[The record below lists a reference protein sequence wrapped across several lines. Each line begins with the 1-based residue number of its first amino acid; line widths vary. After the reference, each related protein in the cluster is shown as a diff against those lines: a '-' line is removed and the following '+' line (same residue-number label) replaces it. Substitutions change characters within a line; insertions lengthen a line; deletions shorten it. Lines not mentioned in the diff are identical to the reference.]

1 MKSVKAESYENLM
14 EYLNKA
20 NAIIND
26 DSVEAST
33 QEDITVEAKPEVKED
48 MKLDLG
54 KDKMELTDKVEE
66 KGAKPFPAKPEAPKA
81 EGFDMKP
88 EPKKEEGKG
97 GIEEAKKLLND
108 MIKQEEAEGEPE
120 EAEILKKVLDL
131 IDDKKEE
138 KKEAPKAKA
147 EDKAEDKKDDKK
159 EPAKEDKK
167 DEKVDKKDAPKD
179 EKVEVKE
186 EVKATASLKKKAGYD
201 EVVKNFEKEHGLLTW
216 IDDETSP
223 GSAYELIKE
232 KDITPESPYFEKVLD
247 RALENPYNAYKFVNE
262 DVISSESPYYNK
274 VLLGLSKVKETA
286 NLINEGKVN
295 RLDLDKVLEEE
306 NLNKKSNLYTL
317 ANVNNISLVKKANL
331 EDSKWVFQFK
341 GQENVLTLPLKK
353 LQAEYKGDL
362 TNLTTKAFFDSMV
375 KTIKADGFQGATA
388 KNIIANFNEK
398 VKVEQNE
405 KGSSISKATVKAKN
419 ETDADKHSKVTNA
432 NGFSQNL
439 TDDGKA
445 QKQDKVNTKEDAAA
459 VETASKKAPAETDIK
474 VSAAYVKKLNDLQA
488 ALVAKEQEL
497 AQIKLQATLEKKTA
511 KCRKIVEMA
520 IRSGHVKCNEQF
532 RQEELLKQ
540 ASPVK
545 AQEEAMKRTAESM
558 VSDLLALSDEELK
571 KQESYLSNFK
581 VEAEVNHPKPFK
593 LEASLDNKS
602 QDEKLIEALCA
613 AME

>member
-1 MKSVKAESYENLM
+1 
-14 EYLNKA
+14 
-20 NAIIND
+20 
-26 DSVEAST
+26 
-33 QEDITVEAKPEVKED
+33 

-131 IDDKKEE
+131 IDGKKEE
-138 KKEAPKAKA
+138 KKEAPKAKT

-167 DEKVDKKDAPKD
+167 DEKADKKEDKKDDKGFAPKD

-186 EVKATASLKKKAGYD
+186 EVKATASLGKEASDIPSETVWKWDDYLKGAVGSFYQYLAKAISVADGD
-201 EVVKNFEKEHGLLTW
+201 NTELL
-216 IDDETSP
+216 
-223 GSAYELIKE
+223 
-232 KDITPESPYFEKVLD
+232 
-247 RALENPYNAYKFVNE
+247 RASYPNLVA
-262 DVISSESPYYNK
+262 
-274 VLLGLSKVKETA
+274 LS
-286 NLINEGKVN
+286 EGK
-295 RLDLDKVLEEE
+295 LKPTASLGKEASA
-306 NLNKKSNLYTL
+306 KSSLYTL
-317 ANVNNISLVKKANL
+317 AKVNSISLVKKANL
-331 EDSKWVFQFK
+331 EDSKWVFQFD

-353 LQAEYKGDL
+353 LQAEYKGNL
-362 TNLTTKAFFDSMV
+362 ENLTTKAFFDSMV

-474 VSAAYVKKLNDLQA
+474 VSAAYAKKLNDLQA

>member
-120 EAEILKKVLDL
+120 EAETLKKVLDL
-131 IDDKKEE
+131 ISDKKEE
-138 KKEAPKAKA
+138 KKEAPKA
-147 EDKAEDKKDDKK
+147 KAEDKKDDKK

-167 DEKVDKKDAPKD
+167 DEKADKK
-179 EKVEVKE
+179 EVKE
-186 EVKATASLKKKAGYD
+186 EVKEEKIVKEESCNKEAKPEFTMEEEKGKDGKEYETIKGPEHAYKDEEGKDYHFDSKEKA
-201 EVVKNFEKEHGLLTW
+201 EKEEGFLEAEHKY
-216 IDDETSP
+216 DD
-223 GSAYELIKE
+223 K
-232 KDITPESPYFEKVLD
+232 KDGHF
-247 RALENPYNAYKFVNE
+247 
-262 DVISSESPYYNK
+262 
-274 VLLGLSKVKETA
+274 
-286 NLINEGKVN
+286 
-295 RLDLDKVLEEE
+295 
-306 NLNKKSNLYTL
+306 TL
-317 ANVNNISLVKKANL
+317 AKVNNISLVKKANL
-331 EDSKWVFQFK
+331 EDSKWVFQFD

-353 LQAEYKGDL
+353 LQAEYKGNL
-362 TNLTTKAFFDSMV
+362 ENLTTKAFFDSMV

-474 VSAAYVKKLNDLQA
+474 VSAAYAKKLSDLQA

-593 LEASLDNKS
+593 LEASLDSKS

>member
-131 IDDKKEE
+131 IDGKKEE
-138 KKEAPKAKA
+138 KKEAPKAKT

-167 DEKVDKKDAPKD
+167 DEKADKKEEKKDDKGFAPKD
-179 EKVEVKE
+179 EKVEAKE
-186 EVKATASLKKKAGYD
+186 EVKATASLG
-201 EVVKNFEKEHGLLTW
+201 KEA
-216 IDDETSP
+216 
-223 GSAYELIKE
+223 SA
-232 KDITPESPYFEKVLD
+232 
-247 RALENPYNAYKFVNE
+247 
-262 DVISSESPYYNK
+262 
-274 VLLGLSKVKETA
+274 
-286 NLINEGKVN
+286 
-295 RLDLDKVLEEE
+295 
-306 NLNKKSNLYTL
+306 KSNLYTL
-317 ANVNNISLVKKANL
+317 AKVNSISLVKKANL
-331 EDSKWVFQFK
+331 EDSKWVFQFD

-353 LQAEYKGDL
+353 LQAEYKGNL
-362 TNLTTKAFFDSMV
+362 ENLTTKAFFDSMV

-419 ETDADKHSKVTNA
+419 ETDAGKHSKVTNA

-474 VSAAYVKKLNDLQA
+474 VSAAYAKKLNDLQA